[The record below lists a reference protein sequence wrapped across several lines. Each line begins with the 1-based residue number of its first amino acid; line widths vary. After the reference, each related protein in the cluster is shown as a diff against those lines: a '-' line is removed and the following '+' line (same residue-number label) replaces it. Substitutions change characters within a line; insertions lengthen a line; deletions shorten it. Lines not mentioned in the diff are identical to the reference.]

1 MNIECYQGGYDKN
14 FSYLIWCEKTKY
26 AAIIDP
32 AVDPIKAL
40 EKIVELNLTLTKIL
54 ITHTHHDHY
63 QYLTDFTYKYPN
75 IEICIHE
82 QSIKLFENQ
91 NIKSIENNEI
101 ISIGEIL
108 LISLFTPGHY
118 HDSICYWSKTDNKV
132 FTGDTMF
139 VGRTGRVKSATSNIK
154 ELYNSIYKILL
165 NLPKETI
172 IYPGH
177 HYGFSK
183 TTTIKNNI
191 ENSNFFQC
199 NSLNEFIKIM
209 NNFEKNY
216 WKK

>member
-14 FSYLIWCEKTKY
+14 FSYLIWCEKTKL

-32 AVDPIKAL
+32 AVNPIKIL
-40 EKIVELNLTLTKIL
+40 EKINQLNLILTKIL

-63 QYLTDFTYKYPN
+63 QYLTDYTYQYPN
-75 IEICIHE
+75 IKICCNE
-82 QSIKLFENQ
+82 QSIKLFRNY
-91 NIKSIENNEI
+91 NTIPIENNEI

-118 HDSICYWSKTDNKV
+118 HDSICYWNEMEGKV

-139 VGRTGRVKSATSNIK
+139 VGRTGRVKSSTSNIQ
-154 ELYNSIYKILL
+154 ELYHSIYKILL
-165 NLPKETI
+165 NLPQETI

-183 TTTIKNNI
+183 TITIKNNI
-191 ENSNFFQC
+191 ENSIFFQC

-209 NNFEKNY
+209 HRFEKKY
-216 WKK
+216 DKK